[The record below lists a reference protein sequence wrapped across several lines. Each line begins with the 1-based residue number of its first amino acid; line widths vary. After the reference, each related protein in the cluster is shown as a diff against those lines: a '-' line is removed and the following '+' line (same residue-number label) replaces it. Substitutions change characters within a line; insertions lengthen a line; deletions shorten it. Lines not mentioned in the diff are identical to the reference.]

1 MSHLD
6 FTLSLIDKLTRPL
19 KTAQSSLSGFAEK
32 SQASFTKIGIGAA
45 AVWGVAQSI
54 AGVVGPAYEMNA
66 ALAEVGSKGVA
77 EDALK
82 RLSGEAMRFS
92 MRYGKG
98 AVDVVRSSY
107 AMKGAMAGLS
117 DLDLPRV
124 TIAANTLAAG
134 VKASGEE
141 AGEYIGAMASRFN
154 AELSSL
160 GHVRFAEELAGKTA
174 YMVQNFGVKM
184 QTMQELIEG
193 TKSAGADF
201 GVSLDEQFAVL
212 GTLSRTLGTEA
223 SGIYEQ
229 FLRSAPAAAEKLGMS
244 FVDATGKM
252 LPMGDILQKLQS
264 KYGQSIEGNVKA
276 QQALDAAFGGGADVI
291 KKLYGQQDKLNRSIT
306 ELGRNDG
313 MKRAQE
319 MAARMAEPWERI
331 KATFFAIRVAIGNT
345 LIPIL
350 SPLMNRIADVGTKFA
365 RWLDMFPNIARWLGY
380 ITLGVLSFGL
390 AGAAVNIVMGVFG
403 FTMMGLAAIAKVLG
417 GAWKLLL
424 WTLNLLRPS
433 LLTTRI
439 GLAALWIQSKL
450 LALWTGICRI
460 ALAAWNIALKAGAI
474 AMRVYGAATMFAGAA
489 MQFLM
494 SPITLIIAGLALL
507 AVGVWYV
514 ITHWKELAA
523 ALMNTAAFAWVM
535 SVAEQVGQVFAQVWQ
550 SITDGWAVV
559 VDFFAG
565 LSPLAT
571 FEGFAQ
577 TIGGVFSKLFDV
589 LKNTFASTYNWIV
602 EKLNKIPGVNIDLK
616 TVSPPSAA
624 AVPANAVIPDS
635 AAGSSKLNSPSVL
648 TGNRINAD
656 IPRGGL
662 MSQVKT
668 DSKTAVDNRKS
679 WGDTYINAPNGIT
692 PAQLAEWQE
701 LNAG

>member
-117 DLDLPRV
+117 DMDLPRV

-223 SGIYEQ
+223 SGSYEQ

-319 MAARMAEPWERI
+319 MAERMAEPWERI

-403 FTMMGLAAIAKVLG
+403 FTMTGLVAIAKVLG

-450 LALWTGICRI
+450 LALWTGVCHI

-489 MQFLM
+489 MQLLT
-494 SPITLIIAGLALL
+494 SPITLIIAALALL

-514 ITHWKELAA
+514 VAHWEELAA
-523 ALMNTAAFAWVM
+523 AVMNTAAFAWVM

-602 EKLNKIPGVNIDLK
+602 EKLNKIPGINIDLK
-616 TVSPPSAA
+616 TVSPPAAA

-668 DSKTAVDNRKS
+668 DRKTAVDNRKS

>member
-19 KTAQSSLSGFAEK
+19 KTAQSTLTGFAEK
-32 SQASFTKIGIGAA
+32 SQASFAKVGIGAA
-45 AVWGVAQSI
+45 AVWAVAQSI
-54 AGVVGPAYEMNA
+54 QGVVGPAYEMNA

-77 EDALK
+77 EDALNK
-82 RLSGEAMRFS
+82 LSSSALKFS
-92 MRYGKG
+92 MRYGKS
-98 AVDVVRSSY
+98 AVDVVNSSY
-107 AMKGAMAGLS
+107 AIKGAMSGLS
-117 DLDLPRV
+117 DMDLPRV
-124 TIAANTLAAG
+124 TVAANTLAAG

-154 AELSSL
+154 AELSDL

-193 TKSAGADF
+193 TKNAGADF

-229 FLRSAPAAAEKLGMS
+229 FLRSAPAAAEKLGIS

-252 LPMGDILQKLQS
+252 LPMGDILQKLQD

-291 KKLYGQQDKLNRSIT
+291 KKLYGQQNILNRSIT

-319 MAARMAEPWERI
+319 MAERMAKPWERI
-331 KATFFAIRVAIGNT
+331 KATFFAMRVALGNT

-350 SPLMNRIADVGTKFA
+350 TPMMNRVADVGAKFA
-365 RWLDMFPNIARWLGY
+365 RWLEMFPNIARWLGY

-390 AGAAVNIVMGVFG
+390 AGAATNIVMGVFG
-403 FTMMGLAAIAKVLG
+403 FTMVGLAAIAKVLG
-417 GAWKLLL
+417 GAWKALL

-439 GLAALWIQSKL
+439 GLAALWVQSKL
-450 LALWTGICRI
+450 LALWTGVCRV
-460 ALAAWNIALKAGAI
+460 ALIAWNAVLKAGAI
-474 AMRVYGAATMFAGAA
+474 AMRIWGAATLFAGVA
-489 MQFLM
+489 MQLLT
-494 SPITLIIAGLALL
+494 SPITLIIAALALL
-507 AVGVWYV
+507 AAGIWYV
-514 ITHWKELAA
+514 VTHWDELKTAI
-523 ALMNTAAFAWVM
+523 MNTSAFAWVM
-535 SVAEQVGQVFAQVWQ
+535 DVAGQVGQVFASVWQ
-550 SITDGWAVV
+550 TITAGWAAV

-565 LSPLAT
+565 LSPLAA
-571 FEGFAQ
+571 FDGFAAA
-577 TIGGVFSKLFDV
+577 IGDVFSRLFAV

-602 EKLNKIPGVNIDLK
+602 EKLNKIPGVSIDLK
-616 TVSPPSAA
+616 SVDNPAAA
-624 AVPANAVIPDS
+624 AVPARAAIPDS
-635 AAGSSKLNSPSVL
+635 AAALPKLNAPSML
-648 TGNRINAD
+648 TGNKVNAD
-656 IPRGGL
+656 IPRGGIV
-662 MSQVKT
+662 SQVKS
-668 DSKTAVDNRKS
+668 DSKATVDNRKT
-679 WGDTYINAPNGIT
+679 WGDTYITAPNGIT

>member
-117 DLDLPRV
+117 DMDLPRV

-276 QQALDAAFGGGADVI
+276 HQALDTAFGGGADVI

-319 MAARMAEPWERI
+319 MAERMAEPWERI

-350 SPLMNRIADVGTKFA
+350 SPLMNRIADVGAKFA
-365 RWLDMFPNIARWLGY
+365 RWLDMFPNIASWLGY

-390 AGAAVNIVMGVFG
+390 AGAAVNIVMGGFG
-403 FTMMGLAAIAKVLG
+403 FTMTGLAAITKVLG

-450 LALWTGICRI
+450 LALWTGVCRI

-514 ITHWKELAA
+514 VTHWEELAA
-523 ALMNTAAFAWVM
+523 AIMDTAAFAWVM

-616 TVSPPSAA
+616 TVSPPAAA

>member
-19 KTAQSSLSGFAEK
+19 KTAQSTLTGFAEK
-32 SQASFTKIGIGAA
+32 SQASFAKVGIGAA
-45 AVWGVAQSI
+45 AVWAVAQSI
-54 AGVVGPAYEMNA
+54 QGVVGPAYEMNA

-77 EDALK
+77 EDTLNKLSSAALK
-82 RLSGEAMRFS
+82 FS
-92 MRYGKG
+92 MRYGKS
-98 AVDVVRSSY
+98 AVDVVNSSY
-107 AMKGAMAGLS
+107 AIKGAMSGLS
-117 DLDLPRV
+117 DMDLPRV
-124 TIAANTLAAG
+124 TVAANTLAAG

-154 AELSSL
+154 AELSDL

-193 TKSAGADF
+193 TKNAGADF

-229 FLRSAPAAAEKLGMS
+229 FLRSAPAAAEKLGIS

-252 LPMGDILQKLQS
+252 LPMGDILQKLQD

-291 KKLYGQQDKLNRSIT
+291 KKLYGQQNILNRSIT

-319 MAARMAEPWERI
+319 MAERMAKPWERI
-331 KATFFAIRVAIGNT
+331 KATFFAMRVALGNT

-350 SPLMNRIADVGTKFA
+350 TPMMNRVADVGAKFA
-365 RWLDMFPNIARWLGY
+365 RWLEMFPNIARWLGY

-390 AGAAVNIVMGVFG
+390 AGAATNIVMGVFG
-403 FTMMGLAAIAKVLG
+403 FTMVGLAAIAKVLG
-417 GAWKLLL
+417 GAWKALL

-439 GLAALWIQSKL
+439 GLAALWVQSKL
-450 LALWTGICRI
+450 LALWTGVCRV
-460 ALAAWNIALKAGAI
+460 ALIAWNAVLKAGAI
-474 AMRVYGAATMFAGAA
+474 AMRIWGAATLFAGVA
-489 MQFLM
+489 MQLLT
-494 SPITLIIAGLALL
+494 SPITLIIAALALL
-507 AVGVWYV
+507 AAGIWYV
-514 ITHWKELAA
+514 VTHWDELKTAIV
-523 ALMNTAAFAWVM
+523 NTSAFAWVM
-535 SVAEQVGQVFAQVWQ
+535 DVAGQVGQVFASVWQ
-550 SITDGWAVV
+550 TITDGWAAV

-565 LSPLAT
+565 LSPLAA
-571 FEGFAQ
+571 FDGFAAA
-577 TIGGVFSKLFDV
+577 IGDVFSRLFAV

-602 EKLNKIPGVNIDLK
+602 EKLNKIPGVSIDLK
-616 TVSPPSAA
+616 TVDNPA
-624 AVPANAVIPDS
+624 AVPARAAIPDS
-635 AAGSSKLNSPSVL
+635 AAALPKLNAPSML
-648 TGNRINAD
+648 TGNKVNAD
-656 IPRGGL
+656 IPRGGIV
-662 MSQVKT
+662 SQVKS
-668 DSKTAVDNRKS
+668 DSKATVDNRKT
-679 WGDTYINAPNGIT
+679 WGDTYITAPNGIT

>member
-117 DLDLPRV
+117 DMDLPRV

-291 KKLYGQQDKLNRSIT
+291 KKLYGQQDKLNRSII

-319 MAARMAEPWERI
+319 MAERMAEPWERI

-345 LIPIL
+345 LIPVL

-403 FTMMGLAAIAKVLG
+403 FTMTGLAAIAKVLG

-450 LALWTGICRI
+450 LALWTGVCRI
-460 ALAAWNIALKAGAI
+460 ALAAWNIALKTGAI
-474 AMRVYGAATMFAGAA
+474 AMRVYGVATMFAGAA

-523 ALMNTAAFAWVM
+523 AIMNTAAFAWVM
-535 SVAEQVGQVFAQVWQ
+535 SVAEQVGQVFARVWQ

-577 TIGGVFSKLFDV
+577 IIGGVFSKLFDV
-589 LKNTFASTYNWIV
+589 LKSTFVSTYNWIV

-616 TVSPPSAA
+616 TVSPPAAA

-668 DSKTAVDNRKS
+668 DRKTTVDNRKS

>member
-117 DLDLPRV
+117 DMDLPRV

-390 AGAAVNIVMGVFG
+390 AGAAVNIVMGIFG

-474 AMRVYGAATMFAGAA
+474 AMRVYGTATMFAGAA

-523 ALMNTAAFAWVM
+523 AVMNTAAFAWVM

-589 LKNTFASTYNWIV
+589 LENTFASTYNWIV

-616 TVSPPSAA
+616 TVSPPAAA

-668 DSKTAVDNRKS
+668 DSKTAVDNRKT

>member
-201 GVSLDEQFAVL
+201 GVSLDEQFVVL

-223 SGIYEQ
+223 SGIYE
-229 FLRSAPAAAEKLGMS
+229 
-244 FVDATGKM
+244 
-252 LPMGDILQKLQS
+252 
-264 KYGQSIEGNVKA
+264 
-276 QQALDAAFGGGADVI
+276 
-291 KKLYGQQDKLNRSIT
+291 
-306 ELGRNDG
+306 
-313 MKRAQE
+313 
-319 MAARMAEPWERI
+319 
-331 KATFFAIRVAIGNT
+331 
-345 LIPIL
+345 
-350 SPLMNRIADVGTKFA
+350 
-365 RWLDMFPNIARWLGY
+365 
-380 ITLGVLSFGL
+380 
-390 AGAAVNIVMGVFG
+390 
-403 FTMMGLAAIAKVLG
+403 
-417 GAWKLLL
+417 
-424 WTLNLLRPS
+424 
-433 LLTTRI
+433 
-439 GLAALWIQSKL
+439 
-450 LALWTGICRI
+450 
-460 ALAAWNIALKAGAI
+460 
-474 AMRVYGAATMFAGAA
+474 
-489 MQFLM
+489 
-494 SPITLIIAGLALL
+494 
-507 AVGVWYV
+507 
-514 ITHWKELAA
+514 
-523 ALMNTAAFAWVM
+523 
-535 SVAEQVGQVFAQVWQ
+535 
-550 SITDGWAVV
+550 
-559 VDFFAG
+559 
-565 LSPLAT
+565 
-571 FEGFAQ
+571 
-577 TIGGVFSKLFDV
+577 
-589 LKNTFASTYNWIV
+589 
-602 EKLNKIPGVNIDLK
+602 
-616 TVSPPSAA
+616 
-624 AVPANAVIPDS
+624 
-635 AAGSSKLNSPSVL
+635 
-648 TGNRINAD
+648 
-656 IPRGGL
+656 
-662 MSQVKT
+662 
-668 DSKTAVDNRKS
+668 
-679 WGDTYINAPNGIT
+679 
-692 PAQLAEWQE
+692 
-701 LNAG
+701 

>member
-6 FTLSLIDKLTRPL
+6 FTLNLIDKLTRPL

-212 GTLSRTLGTEA
+212 ATLSRTLGTEA

-450 LALWTGICRI
+450 LALWTGVCRI

-514 ITHWKELAA
+514 VTHWEELAA
-523 ALMNTAAFAWVM
+523 AIMDTAAFAWVM

-577 TIGGVFSKLFDV
+577 TTGGVFSKLFDV

-616 TVSPPSAA
+616 TVSPPAAA
-624 AVPANAVIPDS
+624 AVPANAVVPDS

>member
-66 ALAEVGSKGVA
+66 ALTEVGSKGVA

-117 DLDLPRV
+117 DMDLPRV

-450 LALWTGICRI
+450 LALWTGVCRI

-514 ITHWKELAA
+514 VTHWEELAA
-523 ALMNTAAFAWVM
+523 AVMNTAAFAWVM
-535 SVAEQVGQVFAQVWQ
+535 SVAEQVGQVFSRVWQ

-616 TVSPPSAA
+616 TVSPPAAA

>member
-19 KTAQSSLSGFAEK
+19 KTAQSTLTGFAEK
-32 SQASFTKIGIGAA
+32 SQASFAKVGIGAA
-45 AVWGVAQSI
+45 AVWAVAQSI
-54 AGVVGPAYEMNA
+54 QGVVGPAYEMNA

-77 EDALK
+77 EDALNK
-82 RLSGEAMRFS
+82 LSSSALKFS
-92 MRYGKG
+92 MRYGKS
-98 AVDVVRSSY
+98 AVDVVNSSY
-107 AMKGAMAGLS
+107 AIKGAMSGLS
-117 DLDLPRV
+117 DMDLPRV
-124 TIAANTLAAG
+124 TVAANTLAAG

-154 AELSSL
+154 AELSDL

-193 TKSAGADF
+193 TKNAGADF

-229 FLRSAPAAAEKLGMS
+229 FLRSAPAAAEKLGIS

-252 LPMGDILQKLQS
+252 LPMGDILQKLQD

-291 KKLYGQQDKLNRSIT
+291 KKLYGQQNILNRSIT

-319 MAARMAEPWERI
+319 MAERMAKPWERI
-331 KATFFAIRVAIGNT
+331 KATFFAMRVALGNT

-350 SPLMNRIADVGTKFA
+350 TPMMNRVADVGAKFA
-365 RWLDMFPNIARWLGY
+365 RWLEMFPNIARWLGY

-390 AGAAVNIVMGVFG
+390 AGAATNIVMGVFG
-403 FTMMGLAAIAKVLG
+403 FTMVGLAAIAKVLG
-417 GAWKLLL
+417 GAWKALL

-439 GLAALWIQSKL
+439 GLAALWVQSKL
-450 LALWTGICRI
+450 LALWTGVCRV
-460 ALAAWNIALKAGAI
+460 ALIAWNAVLKAGAI
-474 AMRVYGAATMFAGAA
+474 AMRIWGAATLFAGVA
-489 MQFLM
+489 MQLLT
-494 SPITLIIAGLALL
+494 SPITLIIAALALL
-507 AVGVWYV
+507 AAGIWYV
-514 ITHWKELAA
+514 VTHWDELKTAI
-523 ALMNTAAFAWVM
+523 MNTSAFAWVM
-535 SVAEQVGQVFAQVWQ
+535 DVAGQVGQVFASVWQ
-550 SITDGWAVV
+550 TITDGWAAV

-565 LSPLAT
+565 LSPLAA
-571 FEGFAQ
+571 FDGFAAA
-577 TIGGVFSKLFDV
+577 IGDVFSRLFAV

-602 EKLNKIPGVNIDLK
+602 EKLNKIPGVSIDLK
-616 TVSPPSAA
+616 SVDNPAAA
-624 AVPANAVIPDS
+624 AVPARAAIPDS
-635 AAGSSKLNSPSVL
+635 AAALPKLNAPSML
-648 TGNRINAD
+648 TGNKVNAD
-656 IPRGGL
+656 IPRGGIV
-662 MSQVKT
+662 SQVKS
-668 DSKTAVDNRKS
+668 DSKATVDNRKT
-679 WGDTYINAPNGIT
+679 WGDTYITAPNGIT

>member
-32 SQASFTKIGIGAA
+32 SQESFTKIGIGAA

-82 RLSGEAMRFS
+82 RMSGEAMRFS

-252 LPMGDILQKLQS
+252 LPMGDILQKLQN

-291 KKLYGQQDKLNRSIT
+291 KKLYGQQDKLNSSIT

-319 MAARMAEPWERI
+319 MAERMAEPWERI

-345 LIPIL
+345 LFPIL

-403 FTMMGLAAIAKVLG
+403 FTMTGLAAIAKVLG

-450 LALWTGICRI
+450 LALWTGVCRI

-489 MQFLM
+489 MQLLM
-494 SPITLIIAGLALL
+494 SPITLIVAGLALL
-507 AVGVWYV
+507 AVGGWYV
-514 ITHWKELAA
+514 ITHWEELAA
-523 ALMNTAAFAWVM
+523 AIMDTSAFAWVM

-616 TVSPPSAA
+616 TVSPPAA
-624 AVPANAVIPDS
+624 A
-635 AAGSSKLNSPSVL
+635 
-648 TGNRINAD
+648 
-656 IPRGGL
+656 
-662 MSQVKT
+662 
-668 DSKTAVDNRKS
+668 
-679 WGDTYINAPNGIT
+679 
-692 PAQLAEWQE
+692 
-701 LNAG
+701 

>member
-1 MSHLD
+1 MNHLD

-117 DLDLPRV
+117 DMDLPRV

-141 AGEYIGAMASRFN
+141 AGEYIGAMASCFN

-319 MAARMAEPWERI
+319 MAERMAEPWERI

-403 FTMMGLAAIAKVLG
+403 FTMTGLAAIAKVLG

-450 LALWTGICRI
+450 LALWTGVCRI
-460 ALAAWNIALKAGAI
+460 ALAAWNIALKTGAI
-474 AMRVYGAATMFAGAA
+474 AMRVYGVATMFAGAA

-523 ALMNTAAFAWVM
+523 AIMNTAAFAWVM
-535 SVAEQVGQVFAQVWQ
+535 SVAEQVGQVFARVWQ

-577 TIGGVFSKLFDV
+577 IIGGVFSKLFDV
-589 LKNTFASTYNWIV
+589 LKSTFASTYNWIV

-616 TVSPPSAA
+616 TVSPPAAA

-668 DSKTAVDNRKS
+668 DRKTTVDNRKS

>member
-19 KTAQSSLSGFAEK
+19 KTAQSTLTGFAEK
-32 SQASFTKIGIGAA
+32 SQASFAKVGIGAA
-45 AVWGVAQSI
+45 AVWAVAQSI
-54 AGVVGPAYEMNA
+54 QSVVGPAYEMNA

-77 EDALK
+77 EDALNK
-82 RLSGEAMRFS
+82 LSGAALKFS
-92 MRYGKG
+92 MRYGKS
-98 AVDVVRSSY
+98 AVDVVNSSY
-107 AMKGAMAGLS
+107 AIKGAMSGLS
-117 DLDLPRV
+117 DMDLPRV
-124 TIAANTLAAG
+124 TVAANTLAAG

-154 AELSSL
+154 AELSDL

-193 TKSAGADF
+193 TKNAGADF

-229 FLRSAPAAAEKLGMS
+229 FLRSAPAAAEKLGIS

-252 LPMGDILQKLQS
+252 LPMGDILQKLQD

-291 KKLYGQQDKLNRSIT
+291 KKLYGQQNILNRSIT

-319 MAARMAEPWERI
+319 MAERMAKPWERI
-331 KATFFAIRVAIGNT
+331 KATFFAMRVALGNT

-350 SPLMNRIADVGTKFA
+350 TPMMNRVADVGAKFA
-365 RWLDMFPNIARWLGY
+365 RWLEMFPNIARWLGY

-390 AGAAVNIVMGVFG
+390 AGAATNIVMGVFG
-403 FTMMGLAAIAKVLG
+403 FTMVGLAAIAKVLG
-417 GAWKLLL
+417 GAWKALL

-439 GLAALWIQSKL
+439 GLAALWVQSKL
-450 LALWTGICRI
+450 LALWAGVCRV
-460 ALAAWNIALKAGAI
+460 ALIAWNAVLKAGAI
-474 AMRVYGAATMFAGAA
+474 TMRIWGAATLFAGVA
-489 MQFLM
+489 MQLLT
-494 SPITLIIAGLALL
+494 SPITLIIAALALL
-507 AVGVWYV
+507 AAGIWYV
-514 ITHWKELAA
+514 VTHWDELKTAI
-523 ALMNTAAFAWVM
+523 MNTSAFAWVM
-535 SVAEQVGQVFAQVWQ
+535 DVAGQVGQVFASVWQ
-550 SITDGWAVV
+550 TITDGWAAV

-565 LSPLAT
+565 LSPLAA
-571 FEGFAQ
+571 FDGFAAA
-577 TIGGVFSKLFDV
+577 IGDVFSRLFAV

-602 EKLNKIPGVNIDLK
+602 EKLNKIPGVSIDLK
-616 TVSPPSAA
+616 TVDNPAAA
-624 AVPANAVIPDS
+624 AVPARAAIPDS
-635 AAGSSKLNSPSVL
+635 AAALPKLNAPSML
-648 TGNRINAD
+648 TGNKVNAD
-656 IPRGGL
+656 IPRGGIV
-662 MSQVKT
+662 SQVKS
-668 DSKTAVDNRKS
+668 DSKATVDNRKT
-679 WGDTYINAPNGIT
+679 WGDTYITAPNGIT

>member
-6 FTLSLIDKLTRPL
+6 FTLSLVDKLTRPL
-19 KTAQSSLSGFAEK
+19 KTAQSTLTGFAEK
-32 SQASFTKIGIGAA
+32 SQASFARIGIGTAA
-45 AVWGVAQSI
+45 IWAVAQSI
-54 AGVVGPAYEMNA
+54 AGVVGPAYQMNA

-77 EDALK
+77 EDTLNKLSSAALK
-82 RLSGEAMRFS
+82 FS

-107 AMKGAMAGLS
+107 AMKGAMAGLA
-117 DLDLPRV
+117 DMDLPRV

-193 TKSAGADF
+193 TKNAGADF
-201 GVSLDEQFAVL
+201 GVSMDEQFAVL
-212 GTLSRTLGTEA
+212 GTLSRTLGTES

-244 FVDATGKM
+244 FVDATGRM
-252 LPMGDILQKLQS
+252 LPMGDILQKLQDR
-264 KYGQSIEGNVKA
+264 YGQSIEGNVKA

-291 KKLYGQQDKLNRSIT
+291 KKLYGQQNNLNRSIA

-319 MAARMAEPWERI
+319 MAEKMAAPWERI
-331 KATFFAIRVAIGNT
+331 KATFFAMRVALGNT

-350 SPLMNRIADVGTKFA
+350 TPLMNRVADVGAKFA
-365 RWLDMFPNIARWLGY
+365 RWLEMFPNIARWLGY

-390 AGAAVNIVMGVFG
+390 AGAATNIVMGVFG
-403 FTMMGLAAIAKVLG
+403 FTMTGLAVIAKALG
-417 GAWKLLL
+417 GAWKILL

-439 GLAALWIQSKL
+439 GLAALWIQAKL
-450 LALWTGICRI
+450 LAFWTGVCRV
-460 ALAAWNIALKAGAI
+460 ALFAWNAVLKAGAVV
-474 AMRVYGAATMFAGAA
+474 MRVWGAATMFAGVA
-489 MQFLM
+489 MQILT
-494 SPITLIIAGLALL
+494 SPITLVIAGLALL
-507 AVGVWYV
+507 ALGVWYV
-514 ITHWKELAA
+514 VSHWEELKTAI
-523 ALMNTAAFAWVM
+523 MNTAAFAWVM
-535 SVAEQVGQVFAQVWQ
+535 DVAGQVGQVFASIWQ
-550 SITDGWAVV
+550 SITEGWAAVV
-559 VDFFAG
+559 NFFAG
-565 LSPLAT
+565 LSPMAA
-571 FEGFAQ
+571 FDGFAAA
-577 TIGGVFSKLFDV
+577 IGGVFNKLFDV
-589 LKNTFASTYNWIV
+589 LKNTFATTYNWIV

-616 TVSPPSAA
+616 SVTSSAA
-624 AVPANAVIPDS
+624 AAPPNLNAQPLL
-635 AAGSSKLNSPSVL
+635 A
-648 TGNRINAD
+648 GNRVNAD

-662 MSQVKT
+662 MSQIKS
-668 DSKTAVDNRKS
+668 DSKSTVDNRRT

>member
-1 MSHLD
+1 
-6 FTLSLIDKLTRPL
+6 
-19 KTAQSSLSGFAEK
+19 
-32 SQASFTKIGIGAA
+32 
-45 AVWGVAQSI
+45 
-54 AGVVGPAYEMNA
+54 
-66 ALAEVGSKGVA
+66 
-77 EDALK
+77 
-82 RLSGEAMRFS
+82 
-92 MRYGKG
+92 
-98 AVDVVRSSY
+98 
-107 AMKGAMAGLS
+107 
-117 DLDLPRV
+117 
-124 TIAANTLAAG
+124 
-134 VKASGEE
+134 
-141 AGEYIGAMASRFN
+141 
-154 AELSSL
+154 
-160 GHVRFAEELAGKTA
+160 
-174 YMVQNFGVKM
+174 
-184 QTMQELIEG
+184 
-193 TKSAGADF
+193 
-201 GVSLDEQFAVL
+201 
-212 GTLSRTLGTEA
+212 
-223 SGIYEQ
+223 
-229 FLRSAPAAAEKLGMS
+229 MS

-319 MAARMAEPWERI
+319 MAERMAEPWERI

-403 FTMMGLAAIAKVLG
+403 FTMTGLAAIAKVLG

-450 LALWTGICRI
+450 LALWTGVCRI

-474 AMRVYGAATMFAGAA
+474 AMRVYGVATMFAGAA

-514 ITHWKELAA
+514 VTHWEELAA
-523 ALMNTAAFAWVM
+523 AVMNTAAFAWVM
-535 SVAEQVGQVFAQVWQ
+535 SVAEQVGQVFARVWQ

-577 TIGGVFSKLFDV
+577 IIGGVFSKLFDV
-589 LKNTFASTYNWIV
+589 LKSTFASTYNWIV

-616 TVSPPSAA
+616 TVSPPAAA

-668 DSKTAVDNRKS
+668 DRKTTVDNRKS

>member
-6 FTLSLIDKLTRPL
+6 FTLSLVDKLTRPL
-19 KTAQSSLSGFAEK
+19 KTAQSTLTGFAEK
-32 SQASFTKIGIGAA
+32 SQASFARIGIGTAA
-45 AVWGVAQSI
+45 IWGVAQSI
-54 AGVVGPAYEMNA
+54 AGVVGPAYQMNA

-77 EDALK
+77 EDTLN
-82 RLSGEAMRFS
+82 RLSSAAIKFS
-92 MRYGKG
+92 MRYGKE

-107 AMKGAMAGLS
+107 AMKGAMAGLA
-117 DLDLPRV
+117 DMDLPRV

-184 QTMQELIEG
+184 QTMQELIKG
-193 TKSAGADF
+193 TKNAGADF
-201 GVSLDEQFAVL
+201 GISMDEQFAVL
-212 GTLSRTLGTEA
+212 GSLSRTLGTEA

-229 FLRSAPAAAEKLGMS
+229 FLRSAPTAAKKLGMS
-244 FVDATGKM
+244 FVDATGRM
-252 LPMGDILQKLQS
+252 LPMGDILQKLQD
-264 KYGQSIEGNVKA
+264 KYGQSIEGNVRA

-291 KKLYGQQDKLNRSIT
+291 KKLYGQQNNLNRSIA

-319 MAARMAEPWERI
+319 MAEKMAAPWERI
-331 KATFFAIRVAIGNT
+331 TSAFFAMRVALGNT

-350 SPLMNRIADVGTKFA
+350 TPLMNRVADVGAKFA
-365 RWLDMFPNIARWLGY
+365 RWLEMFPNIARWLGY

-390 AGAAVNIVMGVFG
+390 AGAATNIVMGVFG
-403 FTMMGLAAIAKVLG
+403 FTMTGIAVIAKALG
-417 GAWKLLL
+417 GAWKILL

-439 GLAALWIQSKL
+439 GLAALWIQAKL
-450 LALWTGICRI
+450 LAFWTGVCRV
-460 ALAAWNIALKAGAI
+460 ALFAWNAVLKAGAVV
-474 AMRVYGAATMFAGAA
+474 MRVWGAATMFAGVA
-489 MQFLM
+489 MQILT

-507 AVGVWYV
+507 ALGVWYV
-514 ITHWKELAA
+514 VSHWEELITAI
-523 ALMNTAAFAWVM
+523 MNTAAFAWVM
-535 SVAEQVGQVFAQVWQ
+535 DVAGQVGQVFASVWQ
-550 SITDGWAVV
+550 SITEGWAAVV
-559 VDFFAG
+559 NFFAG
-565 LSPLAT
+565 LSPVAA
-571 FEGFAQ
+571 FDGFAAA
-577 TIGGVFSKLFDV
+577 ISGVFNKLFDV
-589 LKNTFASTYNWIV
+589 LKNTFATTYNWIV

-616 TVSPPSAA
+616 SVTSSAVTAPPNL
-624 AVPANAVIPDS
+624 NAQPLL
-635 AAGSSKLNSPSVL
+635 A
-648 TGNRINAD
+648 GNRVNAD

-662 MSQVKT
+662 MSQIKS
-668 DSKTAVDNRKS
+668 DSKSTVDNRRT

>member
-66 ALAEVGSKGVA
+66 ALAEVGSKCVA

-450 LALWTGICRI
+450 LALWTGVCRI
-460 ALAAWNIALKAGAI
+460 ALAVWNIALKAGAI

-514 ITHWKELAA
+514 VTHWEELAA
-523 ALMNTAAFAWVM
+523 AIMDTAAFAWVM

-577 TIGGVFSKLFDV
+577 TTGGVFSKLFDV

-616 TVSPPSAA
+616 TVSPPAAA
-624 AVPANAVIPDS
+624 AVPANAVVPDS